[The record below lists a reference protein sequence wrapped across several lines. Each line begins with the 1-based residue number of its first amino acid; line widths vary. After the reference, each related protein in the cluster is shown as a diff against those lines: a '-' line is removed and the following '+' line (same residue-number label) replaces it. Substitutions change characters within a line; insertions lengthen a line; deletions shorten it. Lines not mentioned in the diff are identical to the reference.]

1 MKTITQLITWLLCIT
16 LLPLISSCNN
26 EDDVV
31 EIFTGKTWKM
41 SRLTDNEKNAPQFY
55 KGIWN
60 SEKEQLRSMEYL
72 NRDGNFTVT
81 FEGTEINGEID
92 GTQVVI
98 QGIQS
103 KMTGT
108 WTANG
113 KDNVL
118 KLQIKKT
125 EGTEID
131 PLAKA
136 FMAAMKNV
144 YKYEGDVHQ
153 LTLYYKHDQNIT
165 RKVGFF
171 KQ

>member
-60 SEKEQLRSMEYL
+60 NENEQLKSMEYL

-92 GTQVVI
+92 GTQVVRI
-98 QGIQS
+98 
-103 KMTGT
+103 
-108 WTANG
+108 
-113 KDNVL
+113 
-118 KLQIKKT
+118 
-125 EGTEID
+125 
-131 PLAKA
+131 
-136 FMAAMKNV
+136 
-144 YKYEGDVHQ
+144 
-153 LTLYYKHDQNIT
+153 
-165 RKVGFF
+165 
-171 KQ
+171 